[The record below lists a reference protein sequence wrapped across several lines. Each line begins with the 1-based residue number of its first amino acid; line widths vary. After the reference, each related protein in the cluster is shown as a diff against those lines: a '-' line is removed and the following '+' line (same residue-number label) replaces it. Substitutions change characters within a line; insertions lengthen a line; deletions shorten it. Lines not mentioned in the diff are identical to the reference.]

1 MLIDDF
7 PIVSIEAYS
16 WIINVC
22 VVQHYIVVAEECIS
36 KQVSLLTL
44 IILAIDEELAGIFS
58 LNLVFW
64 AKVLNLLV
72 NRVVLL
78 THSQNIL
85 CIAGLII
92 LFG

>member
-1 MLIDDF
+1 MLVDDF

-16 WIINVC
+16 WIINVR
-22 VVQHYIVVAEECIS
+22 VVQHYIVVAEESIS
-36 KQVSLLTL
+36 KQVLLLTL
-44 IILAIDEELAGIFS
+44 IIFAIDEELAGVFS
-58 LNLVFW
+58 KKLVFW
-64 AKVLNLLV
+64 AKVLNVLV
-72 NRVVLL
+72 NRVVLF